1 MKYSINHTTNDDG
14 SRLFV
19 LSPANGSFKAG
30 SVRLHRI
37 APDAPE
43 KYLKAVWGDY
53 SSEGDAF
60 KACRPFLAEEKPEGI
75 PVVCIPAYRTRPSST
90 GIGWVA
96 LQVWNDAEGA
106 YVHAGSYRSEEEAL
120 KNAPSSK

>member
-1 MKYSINHTTNDDG
+1 MKYSINHTTNNDG

-19 LSPANGSFKAG
+19 LTPASKKFIAG
-30 SVRLHRI
+30 SLRLHRI
-37 APDAPE
+37 AQDAPE
-43 KYLKAVWGDY
+43 HYVRAVWGEY
-53 SSEGDAF
+53 SSEADAF

-75 PVVCIPAYRTRPSST
+75 PVICIPLYRTRPSST

-96 LQVWNDAEGA
+96 LQVWNDAEGS
-106 YVHAGSYRSEEEAL
+106 YVHAGSYRSEEEAI